1 MAVCNHIEQVQ
12 CPNCSSGYGN
22 GLTWPPIATAELR
35 YGYGHSATELTAL
48 RERVD
53 GLHEELQA
61 AHELRRITE
70 ETLEHLSAERDAL
83 RSQVRVLELL
93 LHSKSRLWKWLR
105 R

>member
-1 MAVCNHIEQVQ
+1 MVCCHLDSVRCES
-12 CPNCSSGYGN
+12 CGTGWN
-22 GLTWPPIATAELR
+22 GWYDQRGSWPTSWPTVVTFP
-35 YGYGHSATELTAL
+35 GPTELAAL

-70 ETLEHLSAERDAL
+70 GTLEHLSAERDAL